1 MLVSLTSLEVRDK
14 SDLSSKF
21 MDFLDSKWFQTSSL
35 DHLLGN
41 EEHNIFNS
49 APMNWMQKM
58 VPTESSATGE
68 AELHDVNKPQ
78 CES

>member
-58 VPTESSATGE
+58 VSNQRFCKSLS
-68 AELHDVNKPQ
+68 ELIRH
-78 CES
+78 

>member
-1 MLVSLTSLEVRDK
+1 MFWCLHPQSREMLVSLTSPEVRDK

-41 EEHNIFNS
+41 EEHTF
-49 APMNWMQKM
+49 
-58 VPTESSATGE
+58 
-68 AELHDVNKPQ
+68 
-78 CES
+78 